1 MWLLCLQL
9 YYKAKYRDSR
19 NDAIFHIYINIGRM
33 KEMSSVLKIG
43 NLTLNVGNMSHV
55 LGVTKNNVDTYL
67 KYATYQSSF
76 EKGSK

>member
-1 MWLLCLQL
+1 MLRIITLQL
-9 YYKAKYRDSR
+9 LGR
-19 NDAIFHIYINIGRM
+19 NKLTA
-33 KEMSSVLKIG
+33 VLKIG
-43 NLTLNVGNMSHV
+43 NLTLNMGNMSHV

>member
-1 MWLLCLQL
+1 MT
-9 YYKAKYRDSR
+9 
-19 NDAIFHIYINIGRM
+19 
-33 KEMSSVLKIG
+33 SVIKIG
-43 NLTLNVGNMSHV
+43 NLVLDMGNISHV

>member
-1 MWLLCLQL
+1 MVTL
-9 YYKAKYRDSR
+9 
-19 NDAIFHIYINIGRM
+19 FYIKRKE

-43 NLTLNVGNMSHV
+43 NLTLGMGNMSHV
-55 LGVTKNNVDTYL
+55 LGVTKNNVDSYL

>member
-1 MWLLCLQL
+1 MT
-9 YYKAKYRDSR
+9 
-19 NDAIFHIYINIGRM
+19 
-33 KEMSSVLKIG
+33 SVIKIG
-43 NLTLNVGNMSHV
+43 NLVLDMGNMSHV